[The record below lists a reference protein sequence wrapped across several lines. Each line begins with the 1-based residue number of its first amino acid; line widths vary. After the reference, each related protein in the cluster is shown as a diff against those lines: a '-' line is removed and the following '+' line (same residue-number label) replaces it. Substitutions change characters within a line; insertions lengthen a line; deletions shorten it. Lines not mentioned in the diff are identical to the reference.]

1 MYIRWHQVRY
11 SLKNFV
17 VTFKSLANLSEREK
31 HYISIKLI
39 NYWNWLWFQCKNR
52 VSLGIFLEC
61 AVDADFKVWK
71 RAARQQKGRKRTD
84 GGHMITCWFTED
96 HYAFSQIFSNLE
108 RPELTHSI
116 STYHMIC
123 LNKLLTKLPLSFS
136 TCSRIAS
143 NSLIHVWRQTECPE
157 MESHSSSKSDRLW
170 SNRSCNKPGIFF
182 LR

>member
-31 HYISIKLI
+31 HYTSIKLI

-71 RAARQQKGRKRTD
+71 RAAPPAERKKEDRRRSYDNMLIYRGPLRLQPNIFPPGKTRAYSFNIYVSYDLFELDTHQITPVVLHLFQNSIQLSNPCLTTNGMSGNGIPQFLQVRQVVKQ
-84 GGHMITCWFTED
+84 
-96 HYAFSQIFSNLE
+96 QVL
-108 RPELTHSI
+108 
-116 STYHMIC
+116 
-123 LNKLLTKLPLSFS
+123 
-136 TCSRIAS
+136 
-143 NSLIHVWRQTECPE
+143 Q
-157 MESHSSSKSDRLW
+157 
-170 SNRSCNKPGIFF
+170 
-182 LR
+182 